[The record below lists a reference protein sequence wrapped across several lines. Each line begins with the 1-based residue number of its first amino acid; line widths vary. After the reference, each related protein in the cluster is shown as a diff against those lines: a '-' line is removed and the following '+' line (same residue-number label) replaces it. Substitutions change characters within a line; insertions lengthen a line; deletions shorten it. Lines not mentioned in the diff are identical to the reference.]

1 MAERHKE
8 EMEFDIAKM
17 EFDFKGTSV
26 ICRTGSPLILADL
39 KKNGIRKFTI
49 PFSLD
54 TCKSLVHIFFAQRGT
69 TKVPGI
75 TDRGLVLRKVKK
87 VANFC
92 NDEDDESF
100 WSRWIKPDA
109 IVQAEPLWSS
119 FKKQCY
125 MLEIQKQKE
134 TDRLVLL

>member
-1 MAERHKE
+1 MGSGIQA
-8 EMEFDIAKM
+8 AKSSR
-17 EFDFKGTSV
+17 KPSV
-26 ICRTGSPLILADL
+26 AAIDGLAL
-39 KKNGIRKFTI
+39 G
-49 PFSLD
+49 
-54 TCKSLVHIFFAQRGT
+54 G
-69 TKVPGI
+69 
-75 TDRGLVLRKVKK
+75 GLEVAM